1 MIAPMVKFSF
11 AVFHAN
17 YEEFLHDIQEIGTVH
32 IQGQK
37 QENIIEELT
46 GLQKD
51 FQDISDSLK
60 EMKKLS
66 LTDETVETAE
76 TVETVENWKE
86 LAEEFQSLSTE
97 SNQYELKKEELLD
110 LIRDLE
116 PWGNYSSFFAEK
128 LAGYGVM
135 TRFYKIQA
143 KKFNLQWLKENPL
156 EIINQVGKDVF
167 LILFGQDDAFL
178 ENADEIDLQEFD
190 IDTLNGRLAEIDK
203 KIKANELKNEKLA
216 LMAIPV
222 LEKKLLELSSGIDFY
237 EVLGIHTITEGQ
249 GKIKVLEGWVPE
261 SEQAVLIDYL
271 DKNGIL
277 YSDKLSTAGEEP
289 PVKLING
296 KFARLFEPIGNLFS
310 LPKYAELDLTV
321 YFAPFFMLFFGF
333 CLGDA
338 GYGIAM
344 FLAATIY
351 KRFASEKLKAYLTLG
366 QYFGAATFVMGIL
379 FGNFFGIELV
389 KVSFLSGLTPLF
401 LDSSKI
407 FMLSLMIGGVQILF
421 GLGIKAANQ
430 IRQNGF
436 LFALGSIGW
445 ILLFINFVLF
455 TFIIGKNSP
464 VSGLLELFRN
474 GVYIAAALLVLLFSN
489 PGAKIHLRLA
499 GGLWSFYSTITGIF
513 GDLLS
518 YIRLFALGLSSSIL
532 GLVINKMAIAFS
544 EITLIGPVLFLL
556 IIVLGHLGNLAIS
569 SLGSF
574 VHPMRL
580 TLVEFYKNAGFSGGG
595 KKYNPFSKY
604 QMSN

>member
-17 YEEFLHDIQEIGTVH
+17 YEEFLNDIQEIGTVH

-37 QENIIEELT
+37 QENIVEELT

-60 EMKKLS
+60 EMKKLTLPADVVKS
-66 LTDETVETAE
+66 SKD
-76 TVETVENWKE
+76 WKKII
-86 LAEEFQSLSTE
+86 EEYRSLSAE
-97 SNQYELKKEELLD
+97 CDHLEQKKEELLE

-116 PWGNYSSFFAEK
+116 PWGNYSSYFVEK
-128 LAGYGVM
+128 LEGCGIK

-143 KKFNLQWLKENPL
+143 KKFNDRWLTEYPL
-156 EIINQVGKDVF
+156 EIISQVEKAIF
-167 LILFGQDDAFL
+167 LILFGQDDAFI
-178 ENADEIDLQEFD
+178 ENAEEINLPEFD
-190 IDTLNGRLAEIDK
+190 IPTLNGQLAEIDE
-203 KIKANELKNEKLA
+203 KIKVNEVKRDQLSAES
-216 LMAIPV
+216 IPV
-222 LEKKLLELSSGIDFY
+222 LEKKSLDLSSSIDFY
-237 EVLGIHTITEGQ
+237 KVLEIHTLTEGQ
-249 GKIKVLEGWVPE
+249 GKIKILEGWVPE
-261 SEQAVLIDYL
+261 SEQAILIDYL
-271 DKNGIL
+271 DKKDIL
-277 YSDKLSTAGEEP
+277 YSDKLPTSGEEP

-338 GYGIAM
+338 GYGVAM
-344 FLAATIY
+344 FIAATVY
-351 KRFASEKLKAYLTLG
+351 KRFASKKLKAYLTLG
-366 QYFGAATFVMGIL
+366 QYFGTATFVMGIL

-389 KVSFLSGLTPLF
+389 KVAFLSGLNPLF

-407 FMLSLMIGGVQILF
+407 FMLSLIIGGVQILF
-421 GLGIKAANQ
+421 GLCIKAVNQ

-436 LFALGSIGW
+436 QFALSSIGW
-445 ILLFINFVLF
+445 IVLLINFVLF
-455 TFIIGKNSP
+455 TFIIGKNTP
-464 VSGLLELFRN
+464 VSGLLELVRN
-474 GVYIAAALLVLLFSN
+474 GIYIASALLVLLFAN
-489 PGAKIHLRLA
+489 PGAKIHLRIA
-499 GGLWSFYSTITGIF
+499 GGLWSYYSTITGIF

-532 GLVINKMAIAFS
+532 GLVVNKMAVAFG
-544 EITLIGPVLFLL
+544 EISVIGPVLFLL
-556 IIVLGHLGNLAIS
+556 IIVFGHVGNLAIS

-580 TLVEFYKNAGFSGGG
+580 TLVEFYKNAGFAGGG
-595 KKYNPFSKY
+595 KKYNPFTKY